1 MMRNDSDDVFEEEES
16 TSLSSEST
24 GEVDSFPNDNL
35 GFERSMSL
43 TPGRTDFTKM
53 KLHSTQTLFISHSY
67 SQDNPRVK
75 VKEAKT
81 RNGQNQKQILKNVSV
96 YFNPGELVAILGPS
110 GSGKTTLLD
119 LLTGRRETGNSQV
132 RGTS

>member
-1 MMRNDSDDVFEEEES
+1 MMRKDLDDVFEEEES

-53 KLHSTQTLFISHSY
+53 KLHSTQNGHSY
-67 SQDNPRVK
+67 SHHNPRVK

>member
-1 MMRNDSDDVFEEEES
+1 MMRNDLDNVFEEEES
-16 TSLSSEST
+16 TSLSSESN
-24 GEVDSFPNDNL
+24 GDIDSFPSDNL
-35 GFERSMSL
+35 GFESLMSL
-43 TPGRTDFTKM
+43 TPERTDFTKM
-53 KLHSTQTLFISHSY
+53 KLHSTQNGHSH

-81 RNGQNQKQILKNVSV
+81 RNGQNQKPILNNVSV

>member
-1 MMRNDSDDVFEEEES
+1 MMRKDLDDVFEEEES

-53 KLHSTQTLFISHSY
+53 KLHSTQNGHSY
-67 SQDNPRVK
+67 SHDNPRVK

>member
-1 MMRNDSDDVFEEEES
+1 MMRKDLDDVFEEEES

-35 GFERSMSL
+35 GFE
-43 TPGRTDFTKM
+43 PGRTDFTKM
-53 KLHSTQTLFISHSY
+53 KLHSTQNGHSY

-81 RNGQNQKQILKNVSV
+81 RNGQNQKPILKNVSV